1 MIDILKLYR
10 DFNIEYRDHG
20 HKHCRAGWV
29 QIECPFCSGN
39 AGFHLGYCI
48 DSRSKFAGAFVCWR
62 CGGHQSS
69 KVLKEI
75 LQKPIPQIKEIL
87 RQYRLSGGSGPS
99 IDAQIKLVKS
109 SFKYPSGTGAMQ
121 YHHRK
126 YLLKRKFDPDYIEK
140 EWGILG
146 TGPISSLSIGRGKEQ
161 KIIDY
166 SNRII
171 IPIEWDGKVVSFQG
185 RHITERH
192 KMKYLACPEEREIIN
207 LKTIYYGRSEG
218 KRAVIVEGVTDV
230 WRLGFG
236 ALSLFGIK
244 YTLAQVKL
252 LSKFEMLFIL
262 FDPEDQAQE
271 QAKKLETALNFRG
284 VKTKILDGFGTD
296 PGKMKQVDAN
306 HLMEDLGL

>member
-1 MIDILKLYR
+1 MIDIIKLYK
-10 DFNIEYRDHG
+10 DYNINVG
-20 HKHCRAGWV
+20 QLGNKHCRKGWV
-29 QIECPFCSGN
+29 NVNCPFCNGN
-39 AGFHLGYCI
+39 DFHLGYCI

-109 SFKYPSGTGAMQ
+109 SFKYPSGTGIMQ
-121 YHHRK
+121 KHHRK
-126 YLLKRKFDPDYIEK
+126 YLQKRKFDPDYIER
-140 EWGILG
+140 EWGVLG

-207 LKTIYYGRSEG
+207 LKTIDYGRSDD

-271 QAKKLETALNFRG
+271 QAKKLEAALNFRG